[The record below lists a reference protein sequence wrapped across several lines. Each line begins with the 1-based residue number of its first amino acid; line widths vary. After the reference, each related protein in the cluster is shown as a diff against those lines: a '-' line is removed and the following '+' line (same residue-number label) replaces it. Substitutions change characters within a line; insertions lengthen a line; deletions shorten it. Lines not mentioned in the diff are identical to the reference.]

1 MKKAMKDV
9 GIGVSGLNDYTMRP
23 GKEAR
28 IKMNRDKMGEAQH
41 SAADAFVKREQAA
54 VKPMAGKDPKLQAKF
69 MEFNAE
75 MVSDGK
81 HAQSFARSLTSG
93 LDKKAFPVR

>member
-9 GIGVSGLNDYTMRP
+9 GMGMGPNDYTMRP

-28 IKMNRDKMGEAQH
+28 IKMNRDKMGHAQH
-41 SAADAFVKREQAA
+41 AAADSFVKREQNA
-54 VKPMAGKDPKLQAKF
+54 VKPFAGKDPKLAPKY
-69 MEFNAE
+69 ENFNAE
-75 MVSDGK
+75 MVSTGE
-81 HAQSFARSLTSG
+81 HAQDFARSLTAG